1 MHAEKSIISHWITV
15 LIKYAFNF
23 SAGQCQILGVPA
35 KYAPAP
41 SAMLAAEVTFF

>member
-1 MHAEKSIISHWITV
+1 MHAVKNIISHCITV
-15 LIKYAFNF
+15 LIIYAFNF

-35 KYAPAP
+35 KYAPDS